1 MVLARA
7 LAELPLIAILRG
19 IRPDEAV
26 TVGECLYE
34 SGFRIVEVPLNSPDA
49 LSSIATLSLT
59 LGDRML
65 VGAGTVL
72 TAKDMDDVARSGG
85 RLIVSPNFNK
95 EVVVRTKAA
104 GLISIPGV
112 ATPTEAFAALEAGA
126 DALKLF
132 PAEMISPN
140 AVKAMRAVL
149 PPSVRLIP
157 VGGISAFNLQTYRAA
172 GADAFGVGTS
182 LYKPGIGADE
192 LALLARQIASLVR
205 Q

>member
-1 MVLARA
+1 MYA
-7 LAELPLIAILRG
+7 
-19 IRPDEAV
+19 
-26 TVGECLYE
+26 

-59 LGDRML
+59 LGDRIL

-182 LYKPGIGADE
+182 LYKPGVGADE